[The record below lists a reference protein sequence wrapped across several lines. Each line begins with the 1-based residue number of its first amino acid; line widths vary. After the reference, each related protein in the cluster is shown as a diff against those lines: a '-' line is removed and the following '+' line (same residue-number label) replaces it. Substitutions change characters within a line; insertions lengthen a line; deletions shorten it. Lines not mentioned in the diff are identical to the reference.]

1 MHRAWSEFLLF
12 LFFTKTK
19 NKRKALCKI
28 SLRIEHISL
37 FKGSFEDKC
46 HQSLTFFGFILMFQ
60 SKTVIAD
67 LIFRGEVTEKGNVWN
82 LPEAAA
88 YVTFH
93 EGAVPKP
100 LLFTCSVWP
109 PKLRSPPISSDELLV
124 SNVIELSHDG
134 PPDLELS
141 GDDEGNVTVALL
153 HSATDLKGYEVVI
166 KQLVDPYDNVW
177 KDLETWHASGA
188 GYMSFMMIVSELL
201 DSIANPIPTYK
212 L

>member
-1 MHRAWSEFLLF
+1 MSSVLIIFWLY
-12 LFFTKTK
+12 
-19 NKRKALCKI
+19 
-28 SLRIEHISL
+28 
-37 FKGSFEDKC
+37 
-46 HQSLTFFGFILMFQ
+46 LMFQ
-60 SKTVIAD
+60 SITVIAN

-153 HSATDLKGYEVVI
+153 HSASDLKGYEVVI
-166 KQLVDPYDNVW
+166 KQLVDLHDNVW
-177 KDLETWHASGA
+177 KDLETWHASGT
-188 GYMSFMMIVSELL
+188 GYMSFMMIVSEFL
-201 DSIANPIPTYK
+201 DSVAKPKYK

>member
-1 MHRAWSEFLLF
+1 M
-12 LFFTKTK
+12 TP
-19 NKRKALCKI
+19 NYP
-28 SLRIEHISL
+28 
-37 FKGSFEDKC
+37 D
-46 HQSLTFFGFILMFQ
+46 M
-60 SKTVIAD
+60 TVIAN
-67 LIFRGEVTEKGNVWN
+67 LIFRGEVTERGSVWN
-82 LPEAAA
+82 LQDAAA
-88 YVTFH
+88 HVTFH

-100 LLFTCSVWP
+100 LLFTCSVLP
-109 PKLRSPPISSDELLV
+109 PKLRCPPISSDELLV

-153 HSATDLKGYEVVI
+153 HSASDLKGYEVVI
-166 KQLVDPYDNVW
+166 KQLVDPFDNEW

-201 DSIANPIPTYK
+201 DSVAKPKYK

>member
-1 MHRAWSEFLLF
+1 MSSLLIIF
-12 LFFTKTK
+12 WLY
-19 NKRKALCKI
+19 
-28 SLRIEHISL
+28 
-37 FKGSFEDKC
+37 
-46 HQSLTFFGFILMFQ
+46 LMFQ
-60 SKTVIAD
+60 SKTVIAN

-124 SNVIELSHDG
+124 SNVIEVSHDG

-153 HSATDLKGYEVVI
+153 HSASDLKGYEVII
-166 KQLVDPYDNVW
+166 KQLVDLHDNVW
-177 KDLETWHASGA
+177 KDLETWCASGTD
-188 GYMSFMMIVSELL
+188 YISFMVIVSELL
-201 DSIANPIPTYK
+201 DSVAEPKYNHDGQSEERKY
-212 L
+212 

>member
-1 MHRAWSEFLLF
+1 MGANL
-12 LFFTKTK
+12 
-19 NKRKALCKI
+19 I
-28 SLRIEHISL
+28 
-37 FKGSFEDKC
+37 
-46 HQSLTFFGFILMFQ
+46 ILNYPDI
-60 SKTVIAD
+60 TVIAV
-67 LIFRGEVTEKGNVWN
+67 LIFSEKLTEKGNIWN
-82 LPEAAA
+82 LREAAA
-88 YVTFH
+88 YIAFH

-100 LLFTCSVWP
+100 LLFTCSVLP
-109 PKLRSPPISSDELLV
+109 LKLRCPPISSDELLV

-141 GDDEGNVTVALL
+141 GDEEGNVTVALL

-177 KDLETWHASGA
+177 KDLETWHASGT

-201 DSIANPIPTYK
+201 YSVTKPKPKYK

>member
-1 MHRAWSEFLLF
+1 MLELSTLQ
-12 LFFTKTK
+12 
-19 NKRKALCKI
+19 
-28 SLRIEHISL
+28 L
-37 FKGSFEDKC
+37 FKVAN
-46 HQSLTFFGFILMFQ
+46 LIIPNYPVI
-60 SKTVIAD
+60 TVIAD
-67 LIFRGEVTEKGNVWN
+67 LIFRGEVTERGCVWN

-88 YVTFH
+88 YFTFH
-93 EGAVPKP
+93 GGAVPKP
-100 LLFTCSVWP
+100 LLFTCSVLP
-109 PKLRSPPISSDELLV
+109 LKLRCPPISSDELLV

-177 KDLETWHASGA
+177 KDLETWHASGT

-201 DSIANPIPTYK
+201 DSVTKPKPKYK

>member
-1 MHRAWSEFLLF
+1 MANLIIP
-12 LFFTKTK
+12 
-19 NKRKALCKI
+19 NYPVI
-28 SLRIEHISL
+28 
-37 FKGSFEDKC
+37 
-46 HQSLTFFGFILMFQ
+46 
-60 SKTVIAD
+60 TVIAD
-67 LIFRGEVTEKGNVWN
+67 LIFRGEVTERGCVWN

-88 YVTFH
+88 YFTFH

-100 LLFTCSVWP
+100 LLFTCSVLP
-109 PKLRSPPISSDELLV
+109 VKLRCPPISSDELLV

-177 KDLETWHASGA
+177 KDLETWHASGT

-201 DSIANPIPTYK
+201 YSVTKPKPKYK

>member
-1 MHRAWSEFLLF
+1 MTL
-12 LFFTKTK
+12 
-19 NKRKALCKI
+19 NYP
-28 SLRIEHISL
+28 
-37 FKGSFEDKC
+37 D
-46 HQSLTFFGFILMFQ
+46 M
-60 SKTVIAD
+60 TVLAD
-67 LIFRGEVTEKGNVWN
+67 LIFRGEVTERGSVWN
-82 LPEAAA
+82 LQDAATH
-88 YVTFH
+88 VTFH

-100 LLFTCSVWP
+100 LLFTCSVLP
-109 PKLRSPPISSDELLV
+109 PKLRCPPISSDELLV

-153 HSATDLKGYEVVI
+153 HSASDLKGYEVVI
-166 KQLVDPYDNVW
+166 KQLVDPFDNEW

-201 DSIANPIPTYK
+201 DSVAKPKYK

>member
-1 MHRAWSEFLLF
+1 M
-12 LFFTKTK
+12 K
-19 NKRKALCKI
+19 
-28 SLRIEHISL
+28 
-37 FKGSFEDKC
+37 
-46 HQSLTFFGFILMFQ
+46 
-60 SKTVIAD
+60 VIAN
-67 LIFRGEVTEKGNVWN
+67 LIFRDEVTEKGSVWN

-88 YVTFH
+88 SVTFH
-93 EGAVPKP
+93 EGVVPEP
-100 LLFTCSVWP
+100 LLFTCSLWP
-109 PKLRSPPISSDELLV
+109 PKLRCPPISSDELLV
-124 SNVIELSHDG
+124 SNVIELTYDG

-177 KDLETWHASGA
+177 KDLETWCASGT

-201 DSIANPIPTYK
+201 YSVTKPKPKYK

>member
-1 MHRAWSEFLLF
+1 
-12 LFFTKTK
+12 
-19 NKRKALCKI
+19 
-28 SLRIEHISL
+28 
-37 FKGSFEDKC
+37 
-46 HQSLTFFGFILMFQ
+46 MFQ
-60 SKTVIAD
+60 SITVIAN
-67 LIFRGEVTEKGNVWN
+67 LIFRGEVTEKGNVWD

-93 EGAVPKP
+93 EGALPEP

-109 PKLRSPPISSDELLV
+109 PKLLSPPISSDELLV

-166 KQLVDPYDNVW
+166 KQLVDPYDNEW
-177 KDLETWHASGA
+177 KDLETWHVSSA
-188 GYMSFMMIVSELL
+188 GYMSFMMIVSALL
-201 DSIANPIPTYK
+201 DSVAEPKYK